1 MKIRSFQ
8 QNHGEADG
16 HREESQKL
24 HVHRQGHRGQHLRRH
39 QFDFLLGRFGKI
51 FNNVFFNEKKLP
63 QHQTDKT
70 ETRNRIVRSTLIK

>member
-24 HVHRQGHRGQHLRRH
+24 HVHRQGHRGQHLCCH
-39 QFDFLLGRFGKI
+39 QLDFFLGRFGNSKSRFFLSGLSMVGAHYLALSMK
-51 FNNVFFNEKKLP
+51 FN
-63 QHQTDKT
+63 
-70 ETRNRIVRSTLIK
+70 I